1 MHVRQYGRLS
11 KPPCAAGRL
20 PCSSRHAIPYCLW
33 LCQLVTATE
42 NKLVTA
48 TENSHQ
54 HPACSRQWTH
64 HHTLVA
70 GAADNGG
77 EDGAGGIVARKAGLH
92 HAGAIVAHDRADLAL
107 VCSRW
112 EERQRGRW
120 AERQSAGSQRLSP
133 LIADG

>member
-11 KPPCAAGRL
+11 EPPRAAGRP
-20 PCSSRHAIPYCLW
+20 PCSSRYAIAYCLS

-64 HHTLVA
+64 HHALVA

-92 HAGAIVAHDRADLAL
+92 HAGAIVAHNRADLAL
-107 VCSRW
+107 VCGGRGGGAAAV
-112 EERQRGRW
+112 RGR
-120 AERQSAGSQRLSP
+120 AGRLGSQP
-133 LIADG
+133 FKGCCWVI